1 MSSGHA
7 HDDALPWRPMAAR
20 AGVCAVSTL
29 VAWRMES
36 TGPIASQAL
45 YGLALFSGSWDL
57 ARHVARD
64 LRALRFNTEFL
75 MLLVVVGSTVLGT
88 WSEGALLLVLFSSSS
103 ALGAFASA
111 RTRREI
117 QALLKG
123 VPKQARLLVDGVE
136 TQVSVDS
143 LRPGQEIRL
152 TANEQVPVD
161 LIVLRGD
168 SACDES
174 TLTGEA
180 EPVSKSAGDRLSAG
194 TLNLWGV
201 LECRVE
207 CPAGE
212 SALQRIIQ
220 MIHDAQQQK
229 APIQR
234 FTDRFGTRYTVGVVV
249 GCGVWFLYNHLGR
262 GMPAF
267 SAPVEGETAFY
278 RAMTLLVVLSPCALV
293 LSVPSAILS
302 AIACGARRGVL
313 FRGGAA
319 VETLADITAVAMD
332 KTGTLTEGTLQL
344 VGIESLEGD
353 EAAALAAAGSLAA
366 LSNHPI
372 SRSLQ
377 RETIR
382 RGAGTVPLSGSE
394 TVPGQGIRARGVDGD
409 YALGSRALLGA
420 RLPRDLFETL
430 PAVPDGVN
438 ETWVCG
444 PGLLARLLLR
454 DALRPESA
462 GLVARLKSDGLR
474 TVMLTGDRAAA
485 AERLARE
492 VGVDEVIPQL
502 RPEEKVASVRS
513 LRDQGYRVAMIGD
526 GVNDA
531 PVIAGADVGVAMG
544 IRGSDAA
551 LEQADVVLMNDRLE
565 NFLFARDLSRRS
577 RRIIGQNLVISLGT
591 MAVMALATLGWSG
604 LPLWTGVAAHEG
616 STVLVVLNSLR
627 LLASPRSSA
636 DRKPGL

>member
-1 MSSGHA
+1 
-7 HDDALPWRPMAAR
+7 MAVR
-20 AGVCAVSTL
+20 AAMCAVSTL
-29 VAWRMES
+29 SAWLTEP
-36 TGPIASQAL
+36 THPTASQAL
-45 YGLALFSGSWDL
+45 YGLALLSGSWDL

-64 LRALRFNTEFL
+64 FRALRFNTEFL

-103 ALGAFASA
+103 SLSAFASA
-111 RTRREI
+111 RTHREI

-123 VPKQARLLVDGVE
+123 VPKHARLIVAGVE
-136 TQVSVDS
+136 RQVPVDS
-143 LRPGQEIRL
+143 LVAGQEIRL

-180 EPVSKSAGDRLSAG
+180 EPVSKAPGDRLSAG

-207 CPAGE
+207 RPAGE

-220 MIHDAQQQK
+220 MIHEAQQQK

-234 FTDRFGTRYTVGVVV
+234 FTDRFGTRYTVGVVA
-249 GCGVWFLYNHLGR
+249 GCVVWFLYNHFGR

-267 SAPVEGETAFY
+267 SAPTEGGTAFY

-302 AIACGARRGVL
+302 AIACGARHGVL
-313 FRGGAA
+313 FRGGTA

-344 VGIESLEGD
+344 VGIDRLEGS

-377 RETIR
+377 GETIR
-382 RGAGTVPLSGSE
+382 RGAATIPLSGSE
-394 TVPGQGIRARGVDGD
+394 TVPGQGIRARGPDGE
-409 YALGSRALLGA
+409 YALGSRILVGA
-420 RLPRDLFETL
+420 RLPQNLDEAL
-430 PAVPDGVN
+430 PAVLDGVN
-438 ETWVCG
+438 ETWVSG

-462 GLVARLKSDGLR
+462 GLVARLRSDGLR

-492 VGVDEVIPQL
+492 VGVDEVFPQL
-502 RPEEKVASVRS
+502 KPEEKVASVRS
-513 LRDQGYRVAMIGD
+513 LRDKGYRVAMIGD

-531 PVIAGADVGVAMG
+531 PVIAGADVGVALG
-544 IRGSDAA
+544 TRGSDAA

-565 NFLFARDLSRRS
+565 NFLFARDLSRRA
-577 RRIIGQNLVISLGT
+577 RGVIGQNLVISLGT
-591 MAVMALATLGWSG
+591 MAVMALATLGWSA

-627 LLASPRSSA
+627 LLASPKA
-636 DRKPGL
+636 PTDHKTGH

>member
-1 MSSGHA
+1 MSSDHSHGS
-7 HDDALPWRPMAAR
+7 DLPWQPMAAR
-20 AGVCAVSTL
+20 AAVCAVSTV
-29 VAWRMES
+29 VAWRTQTAWP
-36 TGPIASQAL
+36 TGSQAL
-45 YGLALFSGSWDL
+45 YGLALASGSWDL

-64 LRALRFNTEFL
+64 LRELRFNTEFL

-123 VPKQARLLVDGVE
+123 VPKHARLLVDGVE
-136 TQVSVDS
+136 TLVTVES
-143 LRPGQEIRL
+143 LVPGQEIRL

-161 LIVLRGD
+161 LIVLRGE

-180 EPVSKSAGDRLSAG
+180 EPVSKSPGDRLSAG

-201 LECRVE
+201 LEARVE
-207 CPAGE
+207 RSAGG

-220 MIHDAQQQK
+220 MIHEAQHQK

-234 FTDRFGTRYTVGVVV
+234 FTDRFGTRYTVGVIL
-249 GCGVWFLYNHLGR
+249 GCVVWFLFNHFGR
-262 GMPAF
+262 GLPAF
-267 SAPVEGETAFY
+267 SAPDEEATAFY
-278 RAMTLLVVLSPCALV
+278 GAMTLLVVLSPCALV

-302 AIACGARRGVL
+302 AIACGARHGVL
-313 FRGGAA
+313 FRGGTA

-344 VGIESLEGD
+344 VGIEVIEGSD
-353 EAAALAAAGSLAA
+353 EPALAAAGSLAA

-382 RGAGTVPLSGSE
+382 RGAATIPLSGSE
-394 TVPGQGIRARGVDGD
+394 TIPGQGIRARGPDGD
-409 YALGSRALLGA
+409 YALGSRTLLGT
-420 RLPRDLFETL
+420 RLRTEVTETL
-430 PAVPDGVN
+430 PAVADGVN

-444 PGLLARLLLR
+444 PGLVARLLLR

-462 GLVARLKSDGLR
+462 GLVARLKADGLR

-492 VGVDEVIPQL
+492 VGVDEVLPQL
-502 RPEEKVASVRS
+502 KPEDKVAAVQA
-513 LRDQGYRVAMIGD
+513 LRQKGYRVAMIGD

-544 IRGSDAA
+544 ARGSDAA

-577 RRIIGQNLVISLGT
+577 RHVIGQNLFISFGT
-591 MAVMALATLGWSG
+591 MAVMALAALGWSG

-627 LLASPRSSA
+627 LLVSPGA
-636 DRKPGL
+636 TVDPKHGH

>member
-1 MSSGHA
+1 
-7 HDDALPWRPMAAR
+7 MAVR
-20 AGVCAVSTL
+20 AAVCAVSTL
-29 VAWRMES
+29 SAWLTEP
-36 TGPIASQAL
+36 TQPIASQAL
-45 YGLALFSGSWDL
+45 YGLALLSGSWDL

-111 RTRREI
+111 RTHREI

-123 VPKQARLLVDGVE
+123 VPKQARQLVDGVE
-136 TQVSVDS
+136 TLVPVDS
-143 LRPGQEIRL
+143 LAPGQEIRL

-161 LIVLRGD
+161 LIVLRGQ

-180 EPVSKSAGDRLSAG
+180 EPVPKTAGDRLSAG

-207 CPAGE
+207 RPAGE

-220 MIHDAQQQK
+220 MIHEAQQQK

-249 GCGVWFLYNHLGR
+249 GCVGWFLYNHLGR
-262 GMPAF
+262 GLPAF
-267 SAPVEGETAFY
+267 SATGEGGTAFY

-302 AIACGARRGVL
+302 AIACGARHGVL
-313 FRGGAA
+313 FRGGTA
-319 VETLADITAVAMD
+319 VETLAEITAVAMD

-344 VGIESLEGD
+344 VGIECLEGS
-353 EAAALAAAGSLAA
+353 EADALAAAGSLAA

-382 RGAGTVPLSGSE
+382 RSAATIPLSGSE
-394 TVPGQGIRARGVDGD
+394 TIPGQGIRARGPDGE
-409 YALGSRALLGA
+409 YALGSRALLGS
-420 RLPRDLFETL
+420 RLPSGVVGVL

-438 ETWVCG
+438 ETWVSG
-444 PGLLARLLLR
+444 PRTIARLLLR

-462 GLVARLKSDGLR
+462 ALVARLRSDGLR

-492 VGVDEVIPQL
+492 VGVDEVLHQL
-502 RPEEKVASVRS
+502 KPEEKVAAVHA
-513 LRDQGYRVAMIGD
+513 LRGKGCRVAMIGD

-544 IRGSDAA
+544 TRGSDAA

-565 NFLFARDLSRRS
+565 NFLFARDLSRRA
-577 RRIIGQNLVISLGT
+577 RRVIGQNLVISMGT
-591 MAVMALATLGWSG
+591 MAFMALATLGWSG

-627 LLASPRSSA
+627 LLVSPKIRA
-636 DRKPGL
+636 DRNPGH

>member
-1 MSSGHA
+1 
-7 HDDALPWRPMAAR
+7 MAAR
-20 AGVCAVSTL
+20 AAVCTVSTV
-29 VAWRMES
+29 VAWQTAPAWP
-36 TGPIASQAL
+36 TGSQAL
-45 YGLALFSGSWDL
+45 YGLALLSGSWDL

-64 LRALRFNTEFL
+64 LRELRFNTEFL

-123 VPKQARLLVDGVE
+123 VPKHARLLVHGVE
-136 TQVSVDS
+136 TQVAVDS
-143 LRPGQEIRL
+143 LVPGQEIRL

-161 LIVLRGD
+161 LLVLRGD

-180 EPVSKSAGDRLSAG
+180 EPVSKAPGDRLSAG

-201 LECRVE
+201 LEGRVE
-207 CPAGE
+207 RPAGE

-220 MIHDAQQQK
+220 MIHEAQHQK

-234 FTDRFGTRYTVGVVV
+234 FTDRFGTRYTVGVIL
-249 GCGVWFLYNHLGR
+249 GCVVWFLYNHFGR
-262 GMPAF
+262 GLPAF
-267 SAPVEGETAFY
+267 SAPDEEATAFY
-278 RAMTLLVVLSPCALV
+278 
-293 LSVPSAILS
+293 
-302 AIACGARRGVL
+302 
-313 FRGGAA
+313 
-319 VETLADITAVAMD
+319 
-332 KTGTLTEGTLQL
+332 
-344 VGIESLEGD
+344 VGIEVVEGSD
-353 EAAALAAAGSLAA
+353 ALALAAAGSLAA

-382 RGAGTVPLSGSE
+382 RGAATIPLSGSE
-394 TVPGQGIRARGVDGD
+394 TIPGQGIRARGPDGD
-409 YALGSRALLGA
+409 YALGNRALLGTRFRPEVA
-420 RLPRDLFETL
+420 ETL
-430 PAVPDGVN
+430 PAVADGVN

-444 PGLLARLLLR
+444 PGLVARLLLR

-462 GLVARLKSDGLR
+462 GLVSRLKTDGLR

-492 VGVDEVIPQL
+492 VGVDEVLPQL
-502 RPEEKVASVRS
+502 KPEDKVAALQA
-513 LRDQGYRVAMIGD
+513 LREKGYRVAMIGD

-544 IRGSDAA
+544 TRGSDAA

-577 RRIIGQNLVISLGT
+577 RDVIGQNLWISLGT
-591 MAVMALATLGWSG
+591 MAVMALAAVGWSG

-627 LLASPRSSA
+627 LLVSPKA
-636 DRKPGL
+636 AVDPKPLH